1 MTVTDETP
9 PTEDTRDPAAI
20 GAMRVTLPGS
30 DVAVGPVGYLAA
42 ERQRLDAL
50 ALGALR
56 RHAALL
62 GDRRRGAEWRG
73 PDHRWRTRSSP
84 RSPPGL
90 ADYKVLFFRDQ
101 PMTTDQHV
109 AFASRFGELEVHP
122 FLPANGASPHVV
134 RFAKSAE
141 VGGYENGWHHDVTW
155 RATPSMGAV
164 LHAIDVPPSG
174 GDTVFSD
181 VYAALDGLDP
191 TLRSRIDDLVAV
203 HDFANVFGHT
213 MSPERR
219 AEMREKYPVV
229 EHPVVA
235 THDVTG
241 RDHLYV
247 NRFFVDHIAGVDPD
261 ESTELVDQLSGAFEL
276 LEHQVRFRWEPHSVA
291 FWDNRAVQHYACSDY
306 WPDVRVME
314 REASSAAARCGA
326 AEQRTR
332 AGHPPAGCAEGKVQV
347 PSRISGR
354 GR

>member
-1 MTVTDETP
+1 
-9 PTEDTRDPAAI
+9 
-20 GAMRVTLPGS
+20 MRVTLPGS
-30 DVAVGPVGYLAA
+30 SVAVGPVGYLAA

-50 ALGALR
+50 RWEHFDVTRCSATV
-56 RHAALL
+56 
-62 GDRRRGAEWRG
+62 GAEVTG
-73 PDHRWRTRSSP
+73 VDLTTSLPDPVITDLAAA
-84 RSPPGL
+84 L
-90 ADYKVLFFRDQ
+90 ADYKVLFFREQ
-101 PMTTDQHV
+101 PMTTEQHV
-109 AFASRFGELEVHP
+109 EFAHRFGELEVHP
-122 FLPANGASPHVV
+122 FLPANGESPHVV

-155 RATPSMGAV
+155 RETPSMGAI

-181 VYAALDGLDP
+181 AYAALDGLDP
-191 TLRSRIDDLVAV
+191 SLRSRVDDLVAV

-213 MSPERR
+213 MSAEQR

-247 NRFFVDHIAGVDPD
+247 NRFFVDHLVGVDPD
-261 ESTELVDQLSGAFEL
+261 ESVELVDQLSRSFEL
-276 LEHQVRFRWEPHSVA
+276 LEHQTRFRWEPHSVA

-314 REASSAAARCGA
+314 RASIVGKRP
-326 AEQRTR
+326 TR
-332 AGHPPAGCAEGKVQV
+332 
-347 PSRISGR
+347 R
-354 GR
+354 G